1 MLRRSD
7 PKALPSPTSC
17 PLADGHLPAAES
29 RDTLPLLVRSAF
41 TPPLSE
47 LSQHLSNTEQHFMRT
62 FYGPTVP
69 DLSDGRRTQFQHRAN
84 ATSQLFEALRSRGY
98 TRDDVRF
105 ALEKSRY
112 APFLSEVQAWIRSG
126 GETAVGN
133 APQPIVFDIRHR
145 AYAKDAFQHLAREL
159 RIPHYLWDNG
169 TIEPIFH
176 PKSGFAMRIHA
187 DGQRWTFL
195 TALANGT
202 LLAPP
207 SGDAQELARG
217 LSSPNRQLVNI
228 LELQSPVHLEKA
240 VAKRPVS
247 EVGSKRVSL
256 FLRNDESSPTNYVYL
271 PPSLA
276 DSHLVPRVD
285 WEGLM
290 AGRKRLFLISADS
303 KKIVATVDIPP
314 GAAPVSKVSL
324 AREVAA
330 SPFKRFKPLGAFL
343 RGRSAEIPKPVEIE
357 IHRSPKT
364 AAYTQQR
371 ILLGKQMSVP
381 AWYPLRTM
389 TVQPGIA
396 PDGTRFLGLYPPGV
410 SPATNPPLRAFTLET
425 SRVHLKPISVDTVWP
440 GLAERA
446 EELRTLVKDV
456 ASKNGGRSREAW
468 LAIHELGRRE
478 PLLISTLLLA
488 KESPFSICD
497 ESALAEIPG
506 WEIFKSELEC
516 SLLRE
521 QARSVPHVARLLA
534 RAHGPQTAERSRA
547 LSRLD
552 DISFAKPKDALSHL
566 TRLATVTPDA
576 LEESLNHLRNSHD
589 PAVLDL
595 VGAGSL
601 HKILQHLVHLE
612 KLRAKE

>member
-1 MLRRSD
+1 MRS
-7 PKALPSPTSC
+7 
-17 PLADGHLPAAES
+17 
-29 RDTLPLLVRSAF
+29 
-41 TPPLSE
+41 
-47 LSQHLSNTEQHFMRT
+47 

-84 ATSQLFEALRSRGY
+84 ATSQLFEALQSKGY
-98 TRDDVRF
+98 TRGDVRL

-112 APFLSEVQAWIRSG
+112 APFLSEVHAWIRSG
-126 GETAVGN
+126 RETAVEK
-133 APQPIVFDIRHR
+133 APDPIVFDIRHR
-145 AYAKDAFQHLAREL
+145 AYAKDAFQHLAHEL
-159 RIPHYLWDNG
+159 RIPHHLCESG
-169 TIEPIFH
+169 RIEPIFL
-176 PKSGFAMRIHA
+176 PTAGFVMRIHA
-187 DGQRWTFL
+187 GGQQWTFL
-195 TALANGT
+195 TALPNGT
-202 LLAPP
+202 LLASP

-228 LELQSPVHLEKA
+228 LELQSPAHLEKA
-240 VAKRPVS
+240 LAKRPVS

-256 FLRNDESSPTNYVYL
+256 FLRNDESSPKSYVYL
-271 PPSLA
+271 PPSIA

-290 AGRKRLFLISADS
+290 AGRKRLFLMSADS

-314 GAAPVSKVSL
+314 GAAPVPKVSL

-343 RGRSAEIPKPVEIE
+343 RGSSPTIPEPIEIE
-357 IHRSPKT
+357 INRTPKT
-364 AAYTQQR
+364 PGYTQQR

-381 AWYPLRTM
+381 AWYPLRTI

-425 SRVHLKPISVDTVWP
+425 SRVHLKPINVDTVWP

-468 LAIHELGRRE
+468 LAIHELAQAE
-478 PLLISTLLLA
+478 PLLVSTLLLA
-488 KESPFSICD
+488 KESKFSICD

-506 WEIFKSELEC
+506 WEVFKSELQF
-516 SLLRE
+516 SLLRQ
-521 QARSVPHVARLLA
+521 QARSVPHVAHVLA
-534 RAHGPQTAERSRA
+534 KAHGMPTAERIRA
-547 LSRLD
+547 LSRLED
-552 DISFAKPKDALSHL
+552 VSYSKPKDALSHL

-576 LEESLNHLRNSHD
+576 LEESLSHLRTSHE
-589 PAVLDL
+589 PAVRDL
-595 VGAGSL
+595 VGTAPL
-601 HKILQHLVHLE
+601 HQLLQHLARLE
-612 KLRAKE
+612 RSRPKD